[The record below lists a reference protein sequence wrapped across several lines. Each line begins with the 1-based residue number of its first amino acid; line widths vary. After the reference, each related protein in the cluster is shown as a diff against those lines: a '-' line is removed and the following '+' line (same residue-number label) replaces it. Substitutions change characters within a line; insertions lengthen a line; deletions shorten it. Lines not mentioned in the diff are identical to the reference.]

1 MSYAIDLPWPP
12 AALSP
17 HARNHWRILAKA
29 KADYRQR
36 CAVYASLDRLKLGA
50 ELIPV
55 SIVFHPPDRRSYDL
69 DNLHARIKAGLDGKC
84 DALGCNDKQFRPV
97 TVDIGERVKD
107 GIVRVTLLRSGD
119 ARVDGGFP
127 LGDRAFGSLGQLR
140 KRGAERPLAKAPAKA
155 AHGLRADA
163 SARGELLPG
172 LVGNEAAHQ

>member
-1 MSYAIDLPWPP
+1 MTYAIDLPWPP

-17 HARNHWRILAKA
+17 NARKHWRILAKA

-36 CAVYASLDRLKLGA
+36 CAVYASLGGMKLGA

-69 DNLHARIKAGLDGKC
+69 DNLHARIKAGLDGMC

-97 TVDIGERVKD
+97 TVDLGERVKD
-107 GIVRVTLLRSGD
+107 GIVRVTLLRSGN

-127 LGDRAFGSLGQLR
+127 LGDGALGRLGQPR
-140 KRGAERPLAKAPAKA
+140 QRRAERPLAKAEAQA
-155 AHGLRADA
+155 AHGLRADLGA
-163 SARGELLPG
+163 VGEVLPG
-172 LVGNEAAHQ
+172 LVGHESAHQ